1 MRHAARLDGW
11 IVVAVLVGT
20 VAPLLTHAYWASG
33 VVLGVLLMGA
43 YPQSYE
49 STGRGLRIRAGLTQR
64 LVPYEAI
71 TYIGPASGSRPNP
84 ALARAAVKIRWG
96 RGAEVVI
103 TPADPNAF
111 FADMAARAPHL
122 GWQGPSLVAAC

>member
-20 VAPLLTHAYWASG
+20 LAPLLTHAYWASG

-49 STGRGLRIRAGLTQR
+49 TTDRGLMIRAGLTRR
-64 LVPYEAI
+64 LVPYAAM
-71 TYIGPASGSRPNP
+71 TFIGATSG
-84 ALARAAVKIRWG
+84 ARTAVTVRWG
-96 RGAEVVI
+96 LASEAQI
-103 TPADPNAF
+103 APAD
-111 FADMAARAPHL
+111 L
-122 GWQGPSLVAAC
+122 KSLLTDVAVRTPQLRWHGHALVSAI